1 MRKKNNNNWR
11 GLGLVPYIREL
22 SIVIIGVLITLL
34 ITNILSDRAKQAEV
48 KRALTLVKI
57 ELEENLHQIEW
68 VQQKWETEQRI
79 YGLIRQNM
87 DHIEN
92 IAVDTLWKYRK
103 VIGDKHSLAIVTDS
117 YEVLKSSLL
126 IF

>member
-68 VQQKWETEQRI
+68 GTCC
-79 YGLIRQNM
+79 
-87 DHIEN
+87 
-92 IAVDTLWKYRK
+92 
-103 VIGDKHSLAIVTDS
+103 
-117 YEVLKSSLL
+117 
-126 IF
+126 